1 MLTQRALDRAA
12 QNIALD
18 YKDVPIEADYVNQ
31 IKAIAGIEVK
41 AKSKWLNALH
51 VRGTAALINSM
62 KSISYVERI
71 DFANKAL
78 NQAGKIVKEAK
89 SKAPNK
95 TKEIKS

>member
-1 MLTQRALDRAA
+1 
-12 QNIALD
+12 
-18 YKDVPIEADYVNQ
+18 
-31 IKAIAGIEVK
+31 
-41 AKSKWLNALH
+41 
-51 VRGTAALINSM
+51 M

-95 TKEIKS
+95 TKEIKANYAYGTSRNQIEMLNGTLCISKTLLEQEKL